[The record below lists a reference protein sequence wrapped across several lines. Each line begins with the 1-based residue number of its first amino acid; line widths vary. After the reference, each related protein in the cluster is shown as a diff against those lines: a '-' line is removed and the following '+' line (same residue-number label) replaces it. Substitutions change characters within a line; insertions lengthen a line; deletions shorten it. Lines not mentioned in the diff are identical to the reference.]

1 LVGEVVL
8 VKNVVVDADVDR
20 WDFADHE
27 RTHETLEII

>member
-1 LVGEVVL
+1 L

-27 RTHETLEII
+27 THETLEYLKSQK